1 MSEDAKKKAENLS
14 FEGALEKL
22 ENLVES
28 MESGETPL
36 EELVT
41 RYEEGHKLLKLC
53 QKRLSEAE
61 LKIEKLSAD
70 GTETV
75 DFEPQAE
82 A

>member
-1 MSEDAKKKAENLS
+1 
-14 FEGALEKL
+14 
-22 ENLVES
+22 

-70 GTETV
+70 GNETV